1 MVSCRLIMLRL
12 VDPNEVKPWQSC
24 AICSDKVFFRTPREF
39 SSHLRQ
45 VHCTKEGGS
54 FVCRYGKNGV
64 CPSLPVEGVSDKD
77 YEDHV
82 RKNHTKVE
90 EVKSE
95 SRAPVTTDESL
106 YPRPR
111 LPPISFPN
119 ASSFTVYSSTQNL
132 PAILNDPRLLKRQT
146 DFFTKTWGEDFTS
159 QDVPPLTLL
168 PNIPKA
174 SFDDY
179 LKKTE
184 FRFKVHHK
192 LKKNSIGGA
201 TTATPGDT
209 GFTAAAVA
217 AAKRQSVDK
226 AASDIS
232 LVPKVFMMP
241 NFALEDPDIFNNV
254 LPWSMVTQE
263 PADGARAVPRNSAKL
278 LQEKLSHY
286 LDITEVNLAHQ
297 ISLRSEDFF
306 SAMASQDQL
315 QDHVGET
322 ISEIKHLRMKVQ
334 KVQEVLCS
342 GFLNVLRLSSLR
354 SKYVSVFEKL
364 KLMATVHQTQPT
376 IQLLLSTSDFV
387 GALDLICTTQEVL
400 QQELA
405 GIQSFRHLGSQLAE
419 LERVIERMM
428 EADFVEFATANLTRT
443 SEDNMESEGLVDEDR
458 LASVLFGLLRK
469 HKLHFLHLYRDEAYA
484 TIKST
489 VRQTVQDI
497 VTDSKENEEESQS
510 INDAMRGLDFLQ
522 WMNMLEKVFNASLCV
537 LRRMRVLHQS
547 IVRVL
552 MIAAGGVTTHFDQD
566 DLESLGISES
576 DFLKP
581 VCSGM
586 DILINTTDY
595 KKLTQESKELLCA
608 GCEMAQLR
616 CAKLINVRGKAGY
629 LDSLSSAEFV
639 RLTRMVED
647 FVMDCEKICGRQSH
661 SLRATLLSQAKK
673 FVERFHEERKNKLS
687 LILDNERW
695 KQADVPTELQSLVDS
710 LVDGVYPRGKEPTF
724 SIGPTA
730 TSDSKPSPVL
740 FVNGEKFTVVG
751 TVLLLVNML
760 VEYCQCVDDTPMLVT
775 DIMNKLFETLKMF
788 NSRTCQL
795 VLGAGALQL
804 VGLKTITAKHLA
816 LAARCLEVVTI
827 HIPVF
832 KAHFEERLPPKQ
844 YVLLSQF
851 DQILKDYNNHRQ
863 ELFSKIVNLMEELFK
878 SIFSKWEVKAPM
890 PSQAMRGAVKQ
901 ITKLHESVSL
911 VLPGAQVE
919 AIFRDIKRAF
929 KESLA
934 HKLDKLGVT
943 NDGGP
948 QHGLVTSDLAF
959 FKESLK
965 NLNGMGDIN
974 RSLDDLWRTV
984 NELRANRVSPVT
996 GRKNVLQR

>member
-1 MVSCRLIMLRL
+1 MLRL

-192 LKKNSIGGA
+192 IKKNSIGGA

-241 NFALEDPDIFNNV
+241 NFALEDPEIFNNV

-387 GALDLICTTQEVL
+387 GALDLIGTTQEVL

-443 SEDNMESEGLVDEDR
+443 SEDDMESEGLVDEDR

-775 DIMNKLFETLKMF
+775 DIMNKLFETLKKW
-788 NSRTCQL
+788 QW
-795 VLGAGALQL
+795 Q
-804 VGLKTITAKHLA
+804 KTLTRAIITS
-816 LAARCLEVVTI
+816 
-827 HIPVF
+827 
-832 KAHFEERLPPKQ
+832 LPPLWKVQ
-844 YVLLSQF
+844 WRPLGET
-851 DQILKDYNNHRQ
+851 NHQDR
-863 ELFSKIVNLMEELFK
+863 K
-878 SIFSKWEVKAPM
+878 S
-890 PSQAMRGAVKQ
+890 
-901 ITKLHESVSL
+901 
-911 VLPGAQVE
+911 
-919 AIFRDIKRAF
+919 
-929 KESLA
+929 
-934 HKLDKLGVT
+934 
-943 NDGGP
+943 
-948 QHGLVTSDLAF
+948 
-959 FKESLK
+959 
-965 NLNGMGDIN
+965 
-974 RSLDDLWRTV
+974 
-984 NELRANRVSPVT
+984 SPE
-996 GRKNVLQR
+996 

>member
-1 MVSCRLIMLRL
+1 MLRL
-12 VDPNEVKPWQSC
+12 VDPNEAKPWQSC
-24 AICSDKVFFRTPREF
+24 AICSDKIFFRTPREF
-39 SSHLRQ
+39 STHLRQ

-54 FVCRYGKNGV
+54 FVCRYGKNSV

-77 YEDHV
+77 YEAHV
-82 RKNHTKVE
+82 KKNHTKLDE
-90 EVKSE
+90 TKSE
-95 SRAPVTTDESL
+95 GIASVTDETL
-106 YPRPR
+106 YPRPK

-119 ASSFTVYSSTQNL
+119 ASTFTVYSSTQNL
-132 PAILNDPRLLKRQT
+132 PAILNDPRLLRRQT
-146 DFFTKTWGEDFTS
+146 DFFTKTWGDDF
-159 QDVPPLTLL
+159 VPQEVPSLTLL
-168 PNIPKA
+168 PKIPKIY
-174 SFDDY
+174 FDDY

-184 FRFKVHHK
+184 FRLKVHHK
-192 LKKNSIGGA
+192 LRRQSIAG
-201 TTATPGDT
+201 TSTATPGDT
-209 GFTAAAVA
+209 GFTAAAIA
-217 AAKRQSVDK
+217 AAKRQSGVDK
-226 AASDIS
+226 VASDVSII
-232 LVPKVFMMP
+232 PKVFMQTS
-241 NFALEDPDIFNNV
+241 FALEDPEVFNHV
-254 LPWSMVTQE
+254 LPWNMVTQE
-263 PADGARAVPRNSAKL
+263 TKGGVKDAPRNSAKL

-315 QDHVGET
+315 QDHVGQT

-342 GFLNVLRLSSLR
+342 GFLDVLRLSSLR
-354 SKYVSVFEKL
+354 SRYLSVYEKL
-364 KLMATVHQTQPT
+364 KMMATVHQTQPT

-387 GALDLICTTQEVL
+387 GALDLITTTQEVL

-405 GIQSFRHLGSQLAE
+405 GVQSFRHLGSQLAE

-428 EADFVEFATANLTRT
+428 EADFVEFATANLNRMT
-443 SEDNMESEGLVDEDR
+443 EDEMGNEDLVDEDR
-458 LASVLFGLLRK
+458 LMSVLFGLLRK
-469 HKLHFLHLYRDEAYA
+469 HKFHFLHPYRDEVYS

-489 VRQTVQDI
+489 IRQTVQDV
-497 VTDSKENEEESQS
+497 VTESNATEEENKSL
-510 INDAMRGLDFLQ
+510 NDSMRNLDFLQ
-522 WMNMLEKVFNASLCV
+522 WMDMLEKVFNNSLNV
-537 LRRMRVLHQS
+537 LRRMQVLHQG

-552 MIAAGGVTTHFDQD
+552 VMAAGGSKSCAHSDPD
-566 DLESLGISES
+566 DLEGVDILESETGL
-576 DFLKP
+576 FKP
-581 VCSGM
+581 VCSSM
-586 DILINTTDY
+586 DILISTTDCR
-595 KKLTQESKELLCA
+595 KLTQESKELLCA
-608 GCEMAQLR
+608 ACEMAQLR

-629 LDSLSSAEFV
+629 LDSLSSSEFV

-647 FVMDCEKICGRQSH
+647 FVMDCERICGRQSH
-661 SLRATLLSQAKK
+661 SLRATLLTQAKK

-695 KQADVPTELQSLVDS
+695 KQADVPSELQSLVDS
-710 LVDGVYPRGKEPTF
+710 LVDGICPRGKEPKF
-724 SIGPTA
+724 SIGP
-730 TSDSKPSPVL
+730 SVPSEQKPSPVL
-740 FVNGEKFTVVG
+740 VVNGQRFAVVG

-832 KAHFEERLPPKQ
+832 KSHFEQRLPPKQ

-863 ELFSKIVNLMEELFK
+863 ELFSKIVNLMEDLFK

-901 ITKLHESVSL
+901 ITKLHESLSS
-911 VLPGAQVE
+911 VLPEVQVE
-919 AIFRDIKRAF
+919 SIFRDVKRAF
-929 KESLA
+929 KASLA
-934 HKLDKLGVT
+934 HKLDKLGVS

-965 NLNGMGDIN
+965 NLNGMGDISK
-974 RSLDDLWRTV
+974 SLDDLWRTV
-984 NELRANRVSPVT
+984 NELRINRASPPT
-996 GRKNVLQR
+996 GRKNILQR

>member
-1 MVSCRLIMLRL
+1 MLRL
-12 VDPNEVKPWQSC
+12 VDPNEAKPWQSC
-24 AICSDKVFFRTPREF
+24 AICSDKIFFRTPREF

-45 VHCTKEGGS
+45 AHCTKEGGS

-77 YEDHV
+77 YEAHV
-82 RKNHTKVE
+82 KKNHTKHE
-90 EVKSE
+90 EIKAE
-95 SRAPVTTDESL
+95 FNATVTTDETL

-119 ASSFTVYSSTQNL
+119 ANAFTVYSSTQNL

-146 DFFTKTWGEDFTS
+146 DFFTKAWGEDFVP
-159 QDVPPLTLL
+159 QEVPPLTLL
-168 PNIPKA
+168 PRIPTIY
-174 SFDDY
+174 FDDY

-184 FRFKVHHK
+184 FRIKVHHK
-192 LKKNSIGGA
+192 LKRQLIVAS

-209 GFTAAAVA
+209 GFTAAAIA

-226 AASDIS
+226 VASDIS
-232 LVPKVFMMP
+232 LIPKVFMMP
-241 NFALEDPDIFNNV
+241 NFALEDPEIFNHV

-263 PADGARAVPRNSAKL
+263 TTTEGVKGMQRNSAKL

-322 ISEIKHLRMKVQ
+322 VSEIKHLRMKVQ

-342 GFLNVLRLSSLR
+342 GFLDVLRLSSLR
-354 SKYVSVFEKL
+354 SRYLSVYEKL

-387 GALDLICTTQEVL
+387 GALDLISTTQEVL

-428 EADFVEFATANLTRT
+428 EADFVEFATANLGRMA
-443 SEDNMESEGLVDEDR
+443 EDEMGNEDLVDEDR
-458 LASVLFGLLRK
+458 LVSVLFGLLRK
-469 HKLHFLHLYRDEAYA
+469 HKFHFLHLYRDEAYS

-489 VRQTVQDI
+489 IRQTVQDI
-497 VTDSKENEEESQS
+497 VTDSSENEEESQS
-510 INDAMRGLDFLQ
+510 LADALRSLDFLQ
-522 WMNMLEKVFNASLCV
+522 WMGMLEKVFSASLNV
-537 LRRMRVLHQS
+537 LRRMQVMHQS

-552 MIAAGGVTTHFDQD
+552 VIAVGGVKSHSDPD
-566 DLESLGISES
+566 DLDSIDIPESDS

-586 DILINTTDY
+586 DILITTTDY
-595 KKLTQESKELLCA
+595 RKLTQESKELLCA
-608 GCEMAQLR
+608 ACEMAQLR

-629 LDSLSSAEFV
+629 LDSLSSSEFV

-647 FVMDCEKICGRQSH
+647 FVMDCERICGRQSH

-710 LVDGVYPRGKEPTF
+710 LVDGVYPRGKESKF
-724 SIGPTA
+724 SIGPTV
-730 TSDSKPSPVL
+730 TSEQKPSPDL
-740 FVNGEKFTVVG
+740 LVNGQRFSVVG

-832 KAHFEERLPPKQ
+832 KAHFEQRLPPKQ

-878 SIFSKWEVKAPM
+878 NIFSKWEVKAPM
-890 PSQAMRGAVKQ
+890 PSQAMRSAVKQ
-901 ITKLHESVSL
+901 ITKLHESLSL
-911 VLPGAQVE
+911 VLPETQVE
-919 AIFRDIKRAF
+919 SIFRDIKRAF
-929 KESLA
+929 KQSLA
-934 HKLDKLGVT
+934 HKLDKLGMT

-965 NLNGMGDIN
+965 NLSGLGDIG

-984 NELRANRVSPVT
+984 NELKINRGSPST
-996 GRKNVLQR
+996 GRKNILQR

>member
-1 MVSCRLIMLRL
+1 MLRL

-192 LKKNSIGGA
+192 IKKNSIGGA

-241 NFALEDPDIFNNV
+241 NFALEDPEIFNNV

-387 GALDLICTTQEVL
+387 GALDLIGTTQEVL

-443 SEDNMESEGLVDEDR
+443 SEDDMESEGLVDEDR

-965 NLNGMGDIN
+965 NLNGMGEIN

>member
-1 MVSCRLIMLRL
+1 MLRL
-12 VDPNEVKPWQSC
+12 VDPNEAKPWQSC
-24 AICSDKVFFRTPREF
+24 AICSDKKFFRTPREF

-45 VHCTKEGGS
+45 LHCTKEGGS
-54 FVCRYGKNGV
+54 FVCHYGKNGV

-82 RKNHTKVE
+82 RKNHTKLE

-95 SRAPVTTDESL
+95 SHASVTTDESL

-146 DFFTKTWGEDFTS
+146 DFFTKTWGEDFIS

-174 SFDDY
+174 SFNDY

-184 FRFKVHHK
+184 FRIKVHQK
-192 LKKNSIGGA
+192 LKKNSVGGG

-226 AASDIS
+226 VASDIS
-232 LVPKVFMMP
+232 LIPKVFLMP
-241 NFALEDPDIFNNV
+241 NFALEDPEIFNSV

-263 PADGARAVPRNSAKL
+263 PPENTRAVPRNSAKL

-315 QDHVGET
+315 QDHVGGT
-322 ISEIKHLRMKVQ
+322 VSEIKHLRMKVQ

-354 SKYVSVFEKL
+354 SKYLSVFEKL
-364 KLMATVHQTQPT
+364 KMMATVHQTQPT

-387 GALDLICTTQEVL
+387 GALDLISTTQEVL

-443 SEDNMESEGLVDEDR
+443 SEDDMENEGLVDEDR
-458 LASVLFGLLRK
+458 LVSVLFGLLRK

-497 VTDSKENEEESQS
+497 VTDSKENEEESPS
-510 INDAMRGLDFLQ
+510 ITDAMRGLDFLQ
-522 WMNMLEKVFNASLCV
+522 WMNMLKEVFNASLCV
-537 LRRMRVLHQS
+537 LRRMKVLHQS

-552 MIAAGGVTTHFDQD
+552 MIAAGGVATHFDPD
-566 DLESLGISES
+566 DLESFGIPES
-576 DFLKP
+576 DFLQP
-581 VCSGM
+581 VCSGV
-586 DILINTTDY
+586 DILISTTDC

-710 LVDGVYPRGKEPTF
+710 LVDGVYPRGKEPNF

-730 TSDSKPSPVL
+730 TNDSKPSPVL
-740 FVNGEKFTVVG
+740 FVNGEKFAVVG

-760 VEYCQCVDDTPMLVT
+760 VDYCQCVDDTPMLVT

-878 SIFSKWEVKAPM
+878 NIFSKWEVKAPM

-911 VLPGAQVE
+911 VLPEAQVE

-965 NLNGMGDIN
+965 NLNGMRDVN
-974 RSLDDLWRTV
+974 RSLEDLWRTV
-984 NELRANRVSPVT
+984 NELRASRASPAT
-996 GRKNVLQR
+996 GRKIVSQR

>member
-1 MVSCRLIMLRL
+1 
-12 VDPNEVKPWQSC
+12 
-24 AICSDKVFFRTPREF
+24 
-39 SSHLRQ
+39 
-45 VHCTKEGGS
+45 
-54 FVCRYGKNGV
+54 
-64 CPSLPVEGVSDKD
+64 
-77 YEDHV
+77 
-82 RKNHTKVE
+82 
-90 EVKSE
+90 
-95 SRAPVTTDESL
+95 
-106 YPRPR
+106 
-111 LPPISFPN
+111 
-119 ASSFTVYSSTQNL
+119 
-132 PAILNDPRLLKRQT
+132 
-146 DFFTKTWGEDFTS
+146 
-159 QDVPPLTLL
+159 
-168 PNIPKA
+168 
-174 SFDDY
+174 
-179 LKKTE
+179 
-184 FRFKVHHK
+184 
-192 LKKNSIGGA
+192 
-201 TTATPGDT
+201 
-209 GFTAAAVA
+209 
-217 AAKRQSVDK
+217 
-226 AASDIS
+226 
-232 LVPKVFMMP
+232 MMP

>member
-387 GALDLICTTQEVL
+387 GALDLIGTTQEVL

-497 VTDSKENEEESQS
+497 VTDSKENEEDSQS

>member
-387 GALDLICTTQEVL
+387 GALDLIGTTQEVL

-443 SEDNMESEGLVDEDR
+443 SEDDMESEGLVDEDR

-566 DLESLGISES
+566 DLESLGIPES

-901 ITKLHESVSL
+901 ITKLHESVSF

-965 NLNGMGDIN
+965 NLNGMGDIK

>member
-1 MVSCRLIMLRL
+1 MLRL
-12 VDPNEVKPWQSC
+12 VDPNEAKPWQSC
-24 AICSDKVFFRTPREF
+24 AICSDKIFFRTPREF
-39 SSHLRQ
+39 SVHLRQ
-45 VHCTKEGGS
+45 AHCTKEGGS

-77 YEDHV
+77 YEAHV
-82 RKNHTKVE
+82 KKNHTKLE
-90 EVKSE
+90 EGKSSETVKTS
-95 SRAPVTTDESL
+95 PDETL

-146 DFFTKTWGEDFTS
+146 DFFTKAWGEDFTP
-159 QDVPPLTLL
+159 QEVPSLTLL
-168 PNIPKA
+168 PKIPRIY
-174 SFDDY
+174 FDDY

-184 FRFKVHHK
+184 FRLKVHHK
-192 LKKNSIGGA
+192 LKRHSVGSNS
-201 TTATPGDT
+201 TAAPGDT

-217 AAKRQSVDK
+217 AARRQTGVDK
-226 AASDIS
+226 GAADVS
-232 LVPKVFMMP
+232 LIPKVFMQTG
-241 NFALEDPDIFNNV
+241 FALEDPEVFNNV
-254 LPWSMVTQE
+254 LPWNMVTQE
-263 PADGARAVPRNSAKL
+263 TKEGIRNTPRNSVKL

-315 QDHVGET
+315 QDHVGQT
-322 ISEIKHLRMKVQ
+322 ITEIKHLRMKIQ
-334 KVQEVLCS
+334 KVQTVLCS
-342 GFLNVLRLSSLR
+342 GFMNVLRLSSLR
-354 SKYVSVFEKL
+354 SRYLSVYEKL
-364 KLMATVHQTQPT
+364 RLMATVHQTQPT
-376 IQLLLSTSDFV
+376 IQVLLSTADFV
-387 GALDLICTTQEVL
+387 AALDLITTTQEVL

-428 EADFVEFATANLTRT
+428 EADFVEFASANLSRT
-443 SEDNMESEGLVDEDR
+443 TEDDFSGEDLVDEDR
-458 LASVLFGLLRK
+458 LMSVLFGLLRK
-469 HKLHFLHLYRDEAYA
+469 QKYHFLHPYRDEAYSTIKA
-484 TIKST
+484 TI
-489 VRQTVQDI
+489 RQTVQD
-497 VTDSKENEEESQS
+497 VVAETNDNEEEGQS
-510 INDAMRGLDFLQ
+510 IADTVRSLDFLQ
-522 WMNMLEKVFNASLCV
+522 WMEMLKKVFNTSLRV
-537 LRRMRVLHQS
+537 LRRMEVLHSS

-552 MIAAGGVTTHFDQD
+552 VMAAGGAKSLLPSAHEE
-566 DLESLGISES
+566 LENLHVLKPEA
-576 DFLKP
+576 DFLIKP

-586 DILINTTDY
+586 EILISASDCH
-595 KKLTQESKELLCA
+595 KLTQESKELLCA
-608 GCEMAQLR
+608 ACEMAQLR
-616 CAKLINVRGKAGY
+616 CAKLINVRGKAGH
-629 LDSLSSAEFV
+629 LDSLTSSEFV
-639 RLTRMVED
+639 ALTRMVED
-647 FVMDCEKICGRQSH
+647 FVLDCEQICGRQSH
-661 SLRATLLSQAKK
+661 SLRATLLTQAKK

-695 KQADVPTELQSLVDS
+695 KQADVPLALQSLVDS
-710 LVDGVYPRGKEPTF
+710 LVDGIFPRGKEPKF
-724 SIGPTA
+724 SIGPTVP
-730 TSDSKPSPVL
+730 SEQKPSPELV
-740 FVNGEKFTVVG
+740 VNGQKFAVVG

-816 LAARCLEVVTI
+816 LAARCLEVITI

-832 KAHFEERLPPKQ
+832 KAHFEQRLPPKQ
-844 YVLLSQF
+844 YVLLTQF

-863 ELFSKIVNLMEELFK
+863 ELFSKIVNLMEEVFK
-878 SIFSKWEVKAPM
+878 TIFSKWEVKAPM
-890 PSQAMRGAVKQ
+890 PSQAMRSAVKQ
-901 ITKLHESVSL
+901 ITKLHESLSA
-911 VLPGAQVE
+911 VLPGAHVE
-919 AIFRDIKRAF
+919 FIFRDIKRAF

-934 HKLDKLGVT
+934 HKLDRLCVT

-965 NLNGMGDIN
+965 SLSGIGDIN
-974 RSLDDLWRTV
+974 KSLEDLWRRV
-984 NELRANRVSPVT
+984 NALKVNRGSPST
-996 GRKNVLQR
+996 GRKTTSQR

>member
-1 MVSCRLIMLRL
+1 MLRL

-192 LKKNSIGGA
+192 IKKNSIGGA

-241 NFALEDPDIFNNV
+241 NFALEDPEIFNNV

-387 GALDLICTTQEVL
+387 GALDLIGTTQEVL

-443 SEDNMESEGLVDEDR
+443 SEDDMESEGLVDEDR

-581 VCSGM
+581 VCGM

-965 NLNGMGDIN
+965 NLNGMGEIN

>member
-1 MVSCRLIMLRL
+1 MLRL
-12 VDPNEVKPWQSC
+12 LDPNEAKPWQSC
-24 AICSDKVFFRTPREF
+24 AICSDKIFFRTPREF
-39 SSHLRQ
+39 SVHLRQ

-77 YEDHV
+77 YEAHV
-82 RKNHTKVE
+82 RKNHTKLE
-90 EVKSE
+90 EAKSAE
-95 SRAPVTTDESL
+95 SIKTSADDTL
-106 YPRPR
+106 YVRPR

-146 DFFTKTWGEDFTS
+146 DFFTKTWGEDFV
-159 QDVPPLTLL
+159 QQEVPPLTLL
-168 PNIPKA
+168 PKIPRIY
-174 SFDDY
+174 FDDY

-184 FRFKVHHK
+184 IRIKVHQK
-192 LKKNSIGGA
+192 LKRHSLGGNS
-201 TTATPGDT
+201 TAVPGDT
-209 GFTAAAVA
+209 GFTAAALA
-217 AAKRQSVDK
+217 AAKRQTVDK
-226 AASDIS
+226 VAADVSFI
-232 LVPKVFMMP
+232 PKVFMQTG
-241 NFALEDPDIFNNV
+241 FALEDPEVFDNV
-254 LPWSMVTQE
+254 LPWNMVTQE
-263 PADGARAVPRNSAKL
+263 TKEGIRDVSRNSAKL

-315 QDHVGET
+315 QDHVGQT
-322 ISEIKHLRMKVQ
+322 ISEIKHLRTKVH

-342 GFLNVLRLSSLR
+342 GFLKVLRLSSLR
-354 SKYVSVFEKL
+354 SRYLSVYEKL

-387 GALDLICTTQEVL
+387 GALDLITTTQEVL

-428 EADFVEFATANLTRT
+428 EADFVEFATANLSRT
-443 SEDNMESEGLVDEDR
+443 MEDDLGGEELVDEDR
-458 LASVLFGLLRK
+458 LMSVLFGLLRK
-469 HKLHFLHLYRDEAYA
+469 HKFHFLHPYRDEAYSTIKA
-484 TIKST
+484 TI
-489 VRQTVQDI
+489 RQTVQNFVA
-497 VTDSKENEEESQS
+497 VTNDNEEESQS
-510 INDAMRGLDFLQ
+510 IGDTMRSLDFLH
-522 WMNMLEKVFNASLCV
+522 WMEMLKKVFNSSLNV
-537 LRRMRVLHQS
+537 LMRMQVLHSS

-552 MIAAGGVTTHFDQD
+552 VMAAGGSKACSNPNLDESENADV
-566 DLESLGISES
+566 LESETN
-576 DFLKP
+576 FLNTP

-586 DILINTTDY
+586 DILISASDFR
-595 KKLTQESKELLCA
+595 KLTQESKELLCA
-608 GCEMAQLR
+608 ACEMAQLR
-616 CAKLINVRGKAGY
+616 CAKLINVRGKAGN
-629 LDSLSSAEFV
+629 LDSLTSSEFV
-639 RLTRMVED
+639 GLTRMVED
-647 FVMDCEKICGRQSH
+647 FVMECEKICGRQSH
-661 SLRATLLSQAKK
+661 SLRATLLTQAKK

-695 KQADVPTELQSLVDS
+695 KQADVPSELQCLVDS
-710 LVDGVYPRGKEPTF
+710 LVDGIYPRGKEPKF
-724 SIGPTA
+724 SIGPTVA
-730 TSDSKPSPVL
+730 NEQKPSSELV
-740 FVNGEKFTVVG
+740 VNGQRFAVVG
-751 TVLLLVNML
+751 TVLLLINML

-816 LAARCLEVVTI
+816 LAAQCLEVVTI

-832 KAHFEERLPPKQ
+832 KGHFEQRLPPKQ

-863 ELFSKIVNLMEELFK
+863 ELFSKIVNLMEEVFR

-890 PSQAMRGAVKQ
+890 PSQSMRSAVKQ
-901 ITKLHESVSL
+901 VTKLHESLSP
-911 VLPGAQVE
+911 VLPE
-919 AIFRDIKRAF
+919 AHIESIFRDIKRVF
-929 KESLA
+929 KDILA
-934 HKLDKLGVT
+934 HKLDKLGVS

-965 NLNGMGDIN
+965 NLGGLGDIGK
-974 RSLDDLWRTV
+974 SLDDLWRKV
-984 NELRANRVSPVT
+984 NEVKMTRGSPST
-996 GRKNVLQR
+996 GRKPILQR